1 MIPYPLDTCLR
12 YLFPDAQPGD
22 WRLLDEGDGPR
33 IHAWN
38 RPEPQPTPAQI
49 AAVAEPAR
57 IAAFKAAEIALY
69 IETREKM
76 CARVAGIAQ
85 RLARAGDTAGA
96 SSCDAVVNALLDVPA
111 HASVTGATDIA
122 SLRLA
127 IKTRYLAA
135 VGLAS
140 LSAKAEFR
148 RYDK

>member
-1 MIPYPLDTCLR
+1 MSITELHRRVAAVCPIDGVG
-12 YLFPDAQPGD
+12 GD
-22 WRLLDEGDGPR
+22 KS
-33 IHAWN
+33 IAY
-38 RPEPQPTPAQI
+38 RPEATTQQRADAKAI
-49 AAVAEPAR
+49 ADAYDLNAPPPWAP
-57 IAAFKAAEIALY
+57 IKAAEIELY

-76 CARVAGIAQ
+76 CARVAGIGQ

-111 HASVTGATDIA
+111 HPTVVDATDLA